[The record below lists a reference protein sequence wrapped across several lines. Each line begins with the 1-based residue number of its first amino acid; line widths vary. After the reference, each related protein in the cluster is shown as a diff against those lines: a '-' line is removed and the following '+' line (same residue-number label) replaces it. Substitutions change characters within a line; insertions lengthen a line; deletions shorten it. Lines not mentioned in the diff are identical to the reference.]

1 MANINE
7 YLDWRGDVPFS
18 IDPFNDV
25 DNLILSELAYTD
37 FEGIVP
43 PPGSGESI
51 ALREA
56 YEAFFQRHT
65 RAEVEAETTF
75 YHMAPFVMDHLV
87 ASRRFQNL
95 RLANYVNLIDEAKDA
110 QFSAITFLLGR
121 EVPIAL
127 DCAGDA
133 THARIQLPADER
145 ETAYVAYRGTDDS
158 IVGWKEDLNLSYQL
172 RTSGQ
177 QSAVHYLDEL
187 FRGSCLRLLVGGHSK
202 GGNFAV
208 YASAFCDP
216 AVRRQICR
224 IYTNDG
230 PGFLPEITES
240 AAYQRIQPMIVSTIP
255 ENSLIGILLTSDI
268 DHHVV
273 QATGMGIMQHDPLS
287 WQVYGNHFVEA
298 ESRTAASLAAERG
311 MRTWL
316 EELSIDQRIL
326 FIETLFDA
334 FQSGGAHTFTELF
347 EDKARL
353 IADMLRVAASLP
365 KEKQQELRS
374 ILGEFARIG
383 ARVLITGARENT
395 TTIAEKLIPSGADIG
410 AALKKLA
417 ENRSGRAQQIED
429 RSEVE
434 TSDALIPTNETADVE
449 CVKNDSEKPKRI

>member
-1 MANINE
+1 M
-7 YLDWRGDVPFS
+7 
-18 IDPFNDV
+18 

-43 PPGSGESI
+43 PLGSGESI
-51 ALREA
+51 SLREA
-56 YEAFFQRHT
+56 HAAFYQRHT
-65 RAEVEAETTF
+65 REEIEAETTF

-95 RLANYVNLIDEAKDA
+95 RLANYVNVIDEAKDA

-133 THARIQLPADER
+133 AHARIQLPADER

-172 RTSGQ
+172 RTPGQ
-177 QSAVHYLDEL
+177 QSAVRYLDEL
-187 FRGSCLRLLVGGHSK
+187 FRGQCLRLMVGGHSK

-208 YASAFCDP
+208 YASAFCEP
-216 AVRRQICR
+216 EVRRQICR

-240 AAYQRIQPMIVSTIP
+240 TAYQQIQPKIVSTIP

-273 QATGMGIMQHDPLS
+273 QAVGMGIMQHDPLS

-298 ESRTAASLAAERG
+298 EKRTATSLAAERG

-365 KEKQQELRS
+365 KEEQQELRRM
-374 ILGEFARIG
+374 LGEFARIG
-383 ARVLITGARENT
+383 ARVLITGA
-395 TTIAEKLIPSGADIG
+395 KSGF
-410 AALKKLA
+410 
-417 ENRSGRAQQIED
+417 
-429 RSEVE
+429 
-434 TSDALIPTNETADVE
+434 
-449 CVKNDSEKPKRI
+449 KR

>member
-1 MANINE
+1 M
-7 YLDWRGDVPFS
+7 
-18 IDPFNDV
+18 

-51 ALREA
+51 SLREA
-56 YEAFFQRHT
+56 YAAFYQRHT
-65 RAEVEAETTF
+65 REEIEAETTF

-87 ASRRFQNL
+87 ASRCFQNL
-95 RLANYVNLIDEAKDA
+95 RLANYVNVIDEAKDA

-133 THARIQLPADER
+133 AHARIQLPGDER

-158 IVGWKEDLNLSYQL
+158 IVGWKEDMNLSYQL
-172 RTSGQ
+172 RTPGQ
-177 QSAVHYLDEL
+177 QSAVHYLDAL
-187 FRGSCLRLLVGGHSK
+187 FRGQCLRLMVGGHSK

-208 YASAFCDP
+208 YASAFC
-216 AVRRQICR
+216 ASEVRRQICR

-240 AAYQRIQPMIVSTIP
+240 TAYQQIQPKIVSTIP

-298 ESRTAASLAAERG
+298 EKRTATSLAAERG

-365 KEKQQELRS
+365 KEEQQELRRM
-374 ILGEFARIG
+374 LGEFARIG
-383 ARVLITGARENT
+383 ARVLITGA
-395 TTIAEKLIPSGADIG
+395 KSGF
-410 AALKKLA
+410 
-417 ENRSGRAQQIED
+417 
-429 RSEVE
+429 
-434 TSDALIPTNETADVE
+434 
-449 CVKNDSEKPKRI
+449 KR

>member
-18 IDPFNDV
+18 LDPFNDV

-51 ALREA
+51 SLREA
-56 YEAFFQRHT
+56 YAAFYQRHT
-65 RAEVEAETTF
+65 RAEIEAETTF
-75 YHMAPFVMDHLV
+75 YHMAPFVMDHLI

-95 RLANYVNLIDEAKDA
+95 RLTNYVNVIDEAKDA

-127 DCAGDA
+127 DCGAGDA
-133 THARIQLPADER
+133 AHARIQLPGDER

-158 IVGWKEDLNLSYQL
+158 IVGWKEDMNLSYQL
-172 RTSGQ
+172 RTPGQ
-177 QSAVHYLDEL
+177 QSAVHYLDAL
-187 FRGSCLRLLVGGHSK
+187 FRGQCLRLMVGGHSK

-208 YASAFCDP
+208 YASAFC
-216 AVRRQICR
+216 ASEVRRQICR

-240 AAYQRIQPMIVSTIP
+240 TAYQQIQPKIVSTIP

-298 ESRTAASLAAERG
+298 EKRTATSLAAERG

-365 KEKQQELRS
+365 KEEQQELRHM
-374 ILGEFARIG
+374 LGEFARIG
-383 ARVLITGARENT
+383 ARVLITGA
-395 TTIAEKLIPSGADIG
+395 KSGF
-410 AALKKLA
+410 
-417 ENRSGRAQQIED
+417 
-429 RSEVE
+429 
-434 TSDALIPTNETADVE
+434 
-449 CVKNDSEKPKRI
+449 KR